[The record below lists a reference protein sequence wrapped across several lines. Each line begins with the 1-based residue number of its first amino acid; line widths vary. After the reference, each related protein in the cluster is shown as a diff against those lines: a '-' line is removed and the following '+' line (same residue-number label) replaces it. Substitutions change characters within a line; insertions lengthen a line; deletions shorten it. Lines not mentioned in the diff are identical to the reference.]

1 MKPQHTYLVALC
13 SAHRL
18 AFVPSRNDKQWF
30 RFDKKGWYAF
40 LKELMTTPRTLIS
53 EVACPHCTDEAI
65 VVKGEA

>member
-53 EVACPHCTDEAI
+53 EVACPHCLSEQV